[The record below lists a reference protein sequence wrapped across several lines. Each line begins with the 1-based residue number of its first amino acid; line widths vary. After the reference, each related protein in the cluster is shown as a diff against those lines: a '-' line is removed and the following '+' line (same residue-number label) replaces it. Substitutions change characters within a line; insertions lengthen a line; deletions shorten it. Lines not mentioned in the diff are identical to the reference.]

1 MEATGSS
8 SNEQNQAPL
17 PVAEAAAT
25 TEAPEIAD
33 ETSSAMNTID
43 IIYYCIYIIIYI
55 YILCIYTI
63 YILYIYTHYVYI
75 LYMYV
80 IRAIL
85 DNLDNVTSYDLYIS
99 IYTWYTIHGWSV
111 EAPETWPWRH
121 GFHGFFPYRLIILWP
136 KMVKHHTLW

>member
-1 MEATGSS
+1 MEATRSS

-43 IIYYCIYIIIYI
+43 IIYYYIYIIIYI
-55 YILCIYTI
+55 YYVYTLYIYYIYTLCVYTI
-63 YILYIYTHYVYI
+63 YI
-75 LYMYV
+75 YV
-80 IRAIL
+80 IRDIL

-99 IYTWYTIHGWSV
+99 IYI
-111 EAPETWPWRH
+111 
-121 GFHGFFPYRLIILWP
+121 
-136 KMVKHHTLW
+136 

>member
-43 IIYYCIYIIIYI
+43 IIYYCIYIIIHIYYI
-55 YILCIYTI
+55 YTLYIYYIYTI
-63 YILYIYTHYVYI
+63 YIHTMCIYYIY
-75 LYMYV
+75 M
-80 IRAIL
+80 
-85 DNLDNVTSYDLYIS
+85 
-99 IYTWYTIHGWSV
+99 
-111 EAPETWPWRH
+111 
-121 GFHGFFPYRLIILWP
+121 
-136 KMVKHHTLW
+136 

>member
-43 IIYYCIYIIIYI
+43 IIYYYIYIIIYI
-55 YILCIYTI
+55 YSIYTI
-63 YILYIYTHYVYI
+63 YIYYIYTHYVYI
-75 LYMYV
+75 LY
-80 IRAIL
+80 I
-85 DNLDNVTSYDLYIS
+85 YICN
-99 IYTWYTIHGWSV
+99 
-111 EAPETWPWRH
+111 
-121 GFHGFFPYRLIILWP
+121 
-136 KMVKHHTLW
+136 

>member
-43 IIYYCIYIIIYI
+43 IIYYYIYIIICIYIVYTLYI
-55 YILCIYTI
+55 YIYTI
-63 YILYIYTHYVYI
+63 YIHTMCIYYIY
-75 LYMYV
+75 M
-80 IRAIL
+80 
-85 DNLDNVTSYDLYIS
+85 
-99 IYTWYTIHGWSV
+99 
-111 EAPETWPWRH
+111 
-121 GFHGFFPYRLIILWP
+121 
-136 KMVKHHTLW
+136 